1 MGPLVQSLMQPLSL
15 LSYTPL
21 EQAYVPVLVML
32 VIAVGFGIFNLVV
45 SPLLSKQKPN
55 AAKLEPYEC
64 GIPSVGTA
72 RVQVFVRFYLVALLF
87 LLFDMEV
94 VYIIVW
100 ALAMTH
106 PANAAVPGFIGFS
119 MLVMLLYMVILLV
132 GLVYE
137 WKKGALNWN
146 N

>member
-1 MGPLVQSLMQPLSL
+1 MQPLFL
-15 LSYTPL
+15 LAYTPL
-21 EQAYVPVLVML
+21 NQAYLPILLML
-32 VIAVGFGIFNLVV
+32 IIGVGFGIFNLIV

-55 AAKLEPYEC
+55 PAKLEPYEC

-87 LLFDMEV
+87 LLFDMEI
-94 VYIIVW
+94 VYMIIW

-106 PANAAVPGFIGFS
+106 PANAAVPGFIAFS
-119 MLVMLLYMVILLV
+119 MVVMFCYMSILLV

-137 WKKGALNWN
+137 WKKGVLNWN

>member
-1 MGPLVQSLMQPLSL
+1 MTHL
-15 LSYTPL
+15 LAYTSL
-21 EQAYVPVLVML
+21 EQAYLPVLAML
-32 VIAVGFGIFNLVV
+32 VVAVGFATFTLIV
-45 SPLLSKQKPN
+45 SPLLGKNKPN

-64 GIPSVGTA
+64 GIPTVGTA

-87 LLFDMEV
+87 LLFDMEI

-106 PANAAVPGFIGFS
+106 PANAAVPGFVGFS
-119 MLVMLLYMVILLV
+119 MIVMFCYMLILLV

-146 N
+146 

>member
-1 MGPLVQSLMQPLSL
+1 MSTLNQLATTSI
-15 LSYTPL
+15 
-21 EQAYVPVLVML
+21 EQAFIPVLIMFL
-32 VIAVGFGIFNLVV
+32 IAIGFMAFSLIV
-45 SPLLSKQKPN
+45 SPLLGKSKPN
-55 AAKLEPYEC
+55 QAKLEPYEC
-64 GIPSVGTA
+64 GVPTVGTA

-94 VYIIVW
+94 VYIVVW

-106 PANAAVPGFIGFS
+106 QENAMVPGFVGYS
-119 MLVMLLYMVILLV
+119 MILMLCYMVILLV

-146 N
+146 